1 MSASRQMAPLP
12 NVGTEMVIIC
22 KNVPAEIRQEDHD
35 AGMQSTLANLAKLL
49 SGEGAP
55 HHRAA

>member
-35 AGMQSTLANLAKLL
+35 AGMRSTLANLAKLL
-49 SGEGAP
+49 E
-55 HHRAA
+55 R